1 MITKN
6 VITKGKKVKLQTVNT
21 KMGKVRTYHLG
32 KTKVFFDVKITS
44 EGFRATTVAR
54 DGRVATI
61 NITVNRNGKVV
72 GAVIDHPKVHLNIVN
87 TKNGATVSVKNEA
100 TATDWQIATDT
111 GFTNI
116 VSSSTNDTINKTS
129 YTPPTPLSLNTTYYV
144 RCSSGS
150 VGYGI
155 KKK

>member
-1 MITKN
+1 MITKS
-6 VITKGKKVKLQTVNT
+6 VIVKGKKVSIQTTNET
-21 KMGKVRTYHLG
+21 NGKTRTYHLG

-87 TKNGATVSVKNEA
+87 TKNEVTVSVK
-100 TATDWQIATDT
+100 
-111 GFTNI
+111 
-116 VSSSTNDTINKTS
+116 
-129 YTPPTPLSLNTTYYV
+129 
-144 RCSSGS
+144 
-150 VGYGI
+150 
-155 KKK
+155 KK

>member
-1 MITKN
+1 MVVKN
-6 VITKGKKVKLQTVNT
+6 VIVKGKKVYIRTHNEAN
-21 KMGKVRTYHLG
+21 GKTRTYHLG
-32 KTKVFFDVKITS
+32 KTKVFTNVVVTNN
-44 EGFRATTVAR
+44 GFKANVLAR
-54 DGRVATI
+54 DGNLAVM

-87 TKNGATVSVKNEA
+87 TKNGATVSVRNEA
-100 TATDWQIATDT
+100 TVTDWQIATDT

-144 RCSSGS
+144 RCRSGS